1 MSVNKQMSDKGLK
14 RKQGEMDMHDSN
26 ESQKLTCAV
35 EENTYEAEEVKKLD
49 NVFMFI
55 KLTFLIVPS
64 TNVRFL
70 LVMKKKVFIFMC
82 VFDNMPPIYSIC

>member
-35 EENTYEAEEVKKLD
+35 EENTYQAEEVKKLD

-55 KLTFLIVPS
+55 KLSFLIVLS

-82 VFDNMPPIYSIC
+82 VFDDMPPMYSIC

>member
-1 MSVNKQMSDKGLK
+1 MNMQMSDKGLK

-35 EENTYEAEEVKKLD
+35 EENTYQVEEVKKLD

-55 KLTFLIVPS
+55 KLSFLIVLS

-70 LVMKKKVFIFMC
+70 LVMKKKVFIFIT
-82 VFDNMPPIYSIC
+82 VFDDMPPMYSIC